1 MDGREVFKQNEE
13 LLRGIVRTIDK
24 NLEYSLTDESQE
36 QRFSLKLS
44 ARGRH
49 ATVSL
54 SIEDLRLAGQDLVR
68 KNTIRQKIKNA
79 RDHMMDSF
87 VVDVTGKKM
96 ARMLKQSAG
105 SIEESRRSNFRRSPR
120 RP

>member
-1 MDGREVFKQNEE
+1 MDVKYLKQNEE

-36 QRFSLKLS
+36 QTFFSKLS

-54 SIEDLRLAGQDLVR
+54 SIEDLRLAG
-68 KNTIRQKIKNA
+68 
-79 RDHMMDSF
+79 
-87 VVDVTGKKM
+87 
-96 ARMLKQSAG
+96 
-105 SIEESRRSNFRRSPR
+105 R
-120 RP
+120 RPGAQEHHSAEDQERP

>member
-24 NLEYSLTDESQE
+24 NLEYSLIDDSQQE
-36 QRFSLKLS
+36 RFSLKLS
-44 ARGRH
+44 TRGRQ

-54 SIEDLRLAGQDLVR
+54 SIEDLKMAAQDLVR
-68 KNTIRQKIKNA
+68 KNSIRQKNKSV

-87 VVDVTGKKM
+87 VADVTGKKM

>member
-54 SIEDLRLAGQDLVR
+54 SIEDLRLAGEDLVR
-68 KNTIRQKIKNA
+68 KNTIRQKIKSA

-105 SIEESRRSNFRRSPR
+105 SIEESRRSNFRRPPR